1 MDSNK
6 MGMALGKIR
15 HPVRA
20 ASLLY
25 TPPNFL
31 LRGPIYMVF
40 VIMISGLVYSILAS
54 SDTVVT
60 APLTLQRQSIAIQAL
75 NGGLVES
82 VSAKENDSVAS
93 GNVLATIQEQIRAV
107 STPEQEALRREKQ
120 DTEDKRN
127 SQLADLD
134 RRVQQLNS
142 QRADLLTKRTTGLE
156 ALRARVRQ
164 TEIQLQTARNNRA
177 GLDDRLA
184 SARADMESKR
194 RLAANR
200 DIPAIEAQRA
210 EQVVGELSRSIANA
224 DGQIRSVVE
233 SLEVAK
239 REVEQ
244 AGSDES
250 LARLDRDIAG
260 AIQDK
265 NEFDARSEER
275 LDEIDKRIEKARVI
289 VPSVQYDG
297 GFARYLAPV
306 AGVVSSVPIQRG
318 QMINPGAQIATIIR
332 DTAPLEARVLVQN
345 KDIGHLKFGQSVR
358 IKYYAYPYQQY
369 GIQTGRITG
378 ISARP
383 STVAKE
389 ESLYVVTVA
398 LESET
403 VSEIGAKKS
412 VSSVKTLE
420 IGLLGSAEIAT
431 GKKRFI
437 EMIFSPASR
446 FFKGGEDE

>member
-1 MDSNK
+1 
-6 MGMALGKIR
+6 
-15 HPVRA
+15 
-20 ASLLY
+20 
-25 TPPNFL
+25 
-31 LRGPIYMVF
+31 MVF
-40 VIMISGLVYSILAS
+40 IIMISGLIYSIFAS

-60 APLTLQRQSIAIQAL
+60 APLTLQRQSISIQAV

-82 VSAKENDSVAS
+82 VSVKENDGVSS

-120 DTEDKRN
+120 DAEDKRN

-142 QRADLLTKRTTGLE
+142 QRADLVTKRTTGLE

-164 TEIQLQTARNNRA
+164 TEIQSQTARNNRA
-177 GLDDRLA
+177 GLDDRLSA
-184 SARADMESKR
+184 ARADLESKR

-200 DIPAIEAQRA
+200 DIPAAEAQRA
-210 EQVVGELSRSIANA
+210 DQVVKELERTIINT
-224 DGQIRSVVE
+224 DGQIKSVAE

-239 REVEQ
+239 REVDQ

-250 LARLDRDIAG
+250 PARLDRDIAG
-260 AIQDK
+260 AVQDRE
-265 NEFDARSEER
+265 EFDARSRDR
-275 LDEIDKRIEKARVI
+275 LTEIEDRIQKAQVL
-289 VPSVQYDG
+289 VPGVRHDN

-306 AGVVSSVPIQRG
+306 SGVVSSVPVQRG
-318 QMINPGAQIATIIR
+318 QIINPGAQIATIIR

-345 KDIGHLKFGQSVR
+345 KDIGHLKFGQNVR

-369 GIQTGRITG
+369 GIQNGRITG

-383 STVAKE
+383 STVARE

-403 VSEIGAKKS
+403 ISEIGVEKS
-412 VSSVKTLE
+412 SATLKTLE
-420 IGLLGSAEIAT
+420 VGLLGNAEIAT

-446 FFKGGEDE
+446 FFRGGEDE